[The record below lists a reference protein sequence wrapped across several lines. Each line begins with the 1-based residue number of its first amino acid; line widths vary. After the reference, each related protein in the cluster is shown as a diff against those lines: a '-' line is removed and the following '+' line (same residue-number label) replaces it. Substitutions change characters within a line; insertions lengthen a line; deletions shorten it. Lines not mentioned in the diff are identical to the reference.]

1 MKDFYRK
8 FKTTGLIAI
17 IMAVV
22 LLAGC
27 GSTSGDGT
35 GGDAGQ
41 EVAQSSVSCKSDTSH
56 NTKAENKKTE
66 SATFDPADIDLYS
79 SKSYAEVNDNI
90 PYFSEEDMT
99 TEAFETYSDLDDL
112 GRCGVAYANICK
124 DIMPKEERGAIGQV
138 RPSGWHTVKYP
149 DYIKD
154 RYLYNRCH
162 LIAYCLAGENANE
175 KNLITGTR
183 YMNVEGMLPFEEK
196 VADYVKRTD
205 NYVLYRVTPIF
216 EGDNLV
222 ASGVLMEAKSVE
234 DDGKGIQF
242 CVYCY
247 NIQPGI
253 VINYATGE
261 SSVSPDA
268 EPLTSESTSQTEVL
282 TSENVTSTTEE
293 STPVAQDQ
301 VWIPTNGG
309 KKYHSKSSC
318 SGMKNPVQVSKQ
330 EAEEKGYS
338 PCKKCY

>member
-1 MKDFYRK
+1 MQ
-8 FKTTGLIAI
+8 L
-17 IMAVV
+17 
-22 LLAGC
+22 
-27 GSTSGDGT
+27 
-35 GGDAGQ
+35 
-41 EVAQSSVSCKSDTSH
+41 
-56 NTKAENKKTE
+56 
-66 SATFDPADIDLYS
+66 
-79 SKSYAEVNDNI
+79 
-90 PYFSEEDMT
+90 
-99 TEAFETYSDLDDL
+99 
-112 GRCGVAYANICK
+112 
-124 DIMPKEERGAIGQV
+124 
-138 RPSGWHTVKYP
+138 KYP

-293 STPVAQDQ
+293 STPAAQDQ

>member
-1 MKDFYRK
+1 MKDFYK
-8 FKTTGLIAI
+8 KIKKTGLIAI
-17 IMAVV
+17 TMAMV

-27 GSTSGDGT
+27 GSASGDGT

-41 EVAQSSVSCKSDTSH
+41 KVAQSSVSRQSNVSQNKKS
-56 NTKAENKKTE
+56 ENKKTKIESEDKTTE
-66 SATFDPADIDLYS
+66 SATFDPADIDLSS

-90 PYFSEEDMT
+90 PYFTEEDMT

-205 NYVLYRVTPIF
+205 NHVLYRVTPIF

-261 SSVSPDA
+261 SSVSPEA
-268 EPLTSESTSQTEVL
+268 QPL
-282 TSENVTSTTEE
+282 TTEE
-293 STPVAQDQ
+293 STPAAQDQ

-318 SGMKNPVQVSKQ
+318 SGMKNPIQVSKQ